1 MIVLLLCLI
10 ATGAVAFAYYRTPS
24 ATKVAT
30 KDATDTEQT
39 SQQGDTTPSDMPLA
53 SHPNTDDTEPA
64 SEVNTANPADT
75 TPASTPPYQERTL
88 ANNSQHAQQPRAGHS
103 LTRTSAADSHSRNS
117 SATPTPQPPTTA
129 PPVTPPAP
137 QTPITPPNP
146 APQPQPP
153 VDPPSPQPPVI
164 TPPNPTPQPPTTPAT
179 DEEKAKKLAESLKT
193 THNNNTAY
201 FINHSDQHRVA
212 LWTKGIT
219 APTLG
224 KTGELIHKE
233 EVAAG
238 QRYVDDYLPFNTQT
252 RTMGWYDADKSPH
265 STIADINLC
274 FAAVAANQLHWWM
287 AQNTHH
293 ITQYLTKTNYG
304 ANLSNSLV
312 GGLKDVRTYR
322 DSFKNQQ
329 DSAFFTMFKAYFGN
343 NREGY
348 QVDPLIDLFVNG
360 YTPKPNGG
368 ANQAHWPPE
377 FTKDTRG
384 GFFHEVFGRKLLT
397 DRLTTRQFDY
407 FANQLKLALQNG
419 KSVGVIYAKGGGYS
433 HVITAWGAEFDP
445 NGKLTALYVTDSDDQ
460 TQSYNGLRR
469 ISIKNIDGQAALSN
483 NIDNP
488 RHGSKID
495 SISTLSLGDAQW
507 AAFLK

>member
-10 ATGAVAFAYYRTPS
+10 ATGAAVFAYYRTPS

-75 TPASTPPYQERTL
+75 TPASTPPHQERTL

-117 SATPTPQPPTTA
+117 SATPTPQPL
-129 PPVTPPAP
+129 
-137 QTPITPPNP
+137 
-146 APQPQPP
+146 
-153 VDPPSPQPPVI
+153 
-164 TPPNPTPQPPTTPAT
+164 TTPAT

-238 QRYVDDYLPFNTQT
+238 QRYVDDYLPFNT
-252 RTMGWYDADKSPH
+252 
-265 STIADINLC
+265 
-274 FAAVAANQLHWWM
+274 
-287 AQNTHH
+287 
-293 ITQYLTKTNYG
+293 
-304 ANLSNSLV
+304 
-312 GGLKDVRTYR
+312 
-322 DSFKNQQ
+322 
-329 DSAFFTMFKAYFGN
+329 
-343 NREGY
+343 
-348 QVDPLIDLFVNG
+348 
-360 YTPKPNGG
+360 
-368 ANQAHWPPE
+368 
-377 FTKDTRG
+377 
-384 GFFHEVFGRKLLT
+384 
-397 DRLTTRQFDY
+397 
-407 FANQLKLALQNG
+407 
-419 KSVGVIYAKGGGYS
+419 
-433 HVITAWGAEFDP
+433 
-445 NGKLTALYVTDSDDQ
+445 
-460 TQSYNGLRR
+460 
-469 ISIKNIDGQAALSN
+469 
-483 NIDNP
+483 
-488 RHGSKID
+488 
-495 SISTLSLGDAQW
+495 
-507 AAFLK
+507 

>member
-1 MIVLLLCLI
+1 M
-10 ATGAVAFAYYRTPS
+10 
-24 ATKVAT
+24 AT

-75 TPASTPPYQERTL
+75 TPASTPPHQERTL

-117 SATPTPQPPTTA
+117 SATPTPQPL
-129 PPVTPPAP
+129 
-137 QTPITPPNP
+137 
-146 APQPQPP
+146 
-153 VDPPSPQPPVI
+153 
-164 TPPNPTPQPPTTPAT
+164 TTPAT

-252 RTMGWYDADKSPH
+252 STMGWYDADKSPH

-495 SISTLSLGDAQW
+495 SISTLSLGDAHW